1 MIFSPEMEATLDGST
16 RLMRAFLRPILAVLS
31 YPVMVLA
38 PIIGFV
44 FTFLISVPLLGIF
57 TKFVYAVVI
66 RIVLWLPLFLLLL
79 GTSWMWERVPIL
91 RLPIALVGMPVAIFT
106 YVVVLLFPV
115 PDWDVDGF
123 LARMRVLL
131 ASSTWPVTAIVLRD
145 TDIFDRTIA
154 AYKAKKGLKYDW
166 ET

>member
-1 MIFSPEMEATLDGST
+1 MILSPEIEATFDGST
-16 RLMRAFLRPILAVLS
+16 RLMRAVLRPILVVLS
-31 YPVMVLA
+31 YPVRVLA
-38 PIIGFV
+38 PIIGI
-44 FTFLISVPLLGIF
+44 TFQFFFIIPLLGILS
-57 TKFVYAVVI
+57 KFVYAIVI

-79 GTSWMWERVPIL
+79 GASWMWERMPIL

-106 YVVVLLFPV
+106 YVVVLLLPV

-131 ASSTWPVTAIVLRD
+131 ASSTWPATATVLQD
-145 TDIFDRTIA
+145 TDIFDRTVA
-154 AYKAKKGLKYDW
+154 EYKVRKGLKYDW